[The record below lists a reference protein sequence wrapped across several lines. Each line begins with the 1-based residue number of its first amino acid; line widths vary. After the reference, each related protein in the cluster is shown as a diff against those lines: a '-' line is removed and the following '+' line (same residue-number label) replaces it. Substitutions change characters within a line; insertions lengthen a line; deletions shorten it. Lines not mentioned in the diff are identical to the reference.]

1 MDSYLRRLFIGLR
14 SSMKKIELLS
24 PAGDL
29 ERLKVTLLYGA
40 DAVYLGG
47 EKYGLRA
54 NATNFTIDEIR
65 EGCSFAH
72 RLGKKVYL
80 TLNIVFHN
88 EDMDGVTDYIGSV
101 VDAGID
107 AFIVS
112 DPFIISYIKS
122 NYPNVEVHLS
132 TQNSTTNYE
141 AVNFFKNQGVDRVVL
156 ARELSKREIKEI
168 IDKTGIDIEVFI
180 HGAMCTCF
188 SGRCALSN
196 YVTNRDANRGGCS
209 QVCRFAFETPEDK
222 KFTMATKDLNMAK
235 YIPDLIDIGVRS
247 LKVEGRMRSIY
258 YLATVIGSYRTLID
272 SYYNN
277 KLTDEVMAEEEKIL
291 SRVANREV
299 STHYFMKEADFSDQ
313 YYTGRVEISNQD
325 YLGQVL
331 EYNRESKLIKILER
345 NYFELG
351 DKVELFTPNGDRVQF
366 TVSSLFDSN
375 MNEIDVARH
384 PDNVYYL
391 YLDTDIDIS
400 DYSMIR
406 KCI

>member
-1 MDSYLRRLFIGLR
+1 
-14 SSMKKIELLS
+14 
-24 PAGDL
+24 
-29 ERLKVTLLYGA
+29 
-40 DAVYLGG
+40 
-47 EKYGLRA
+47 
-54 NATNFTIDEIR
+54 
-65 EGCSFAH
+65 
-72 RLGKKVYL
+72 
-80 TLNIVFHN
+80 
-88 EDMDGVTDYIGSV
+88 
-101 VDAGID
+101 
-107 AFIVS
+107 
-112 DPFIISYIKS
+112 
-122 NYPNVEVHLS
+122 
-132 TQNSTTNYE
+132 
-141 AVNFFKNQGVDRVVL
+141 
-156 ARELSKREIKEI
+156 
-168 IDKTGIDIEVFI
+168 
-180 HGAMCTCF
+180 
-188 SGRCALSN
+188 
-196 YVTNRDANRGGCS
+196 
-209 QVCRFAFETPEDK
+209 
-222 KFTMATKDLNMAK
+222 MATKDLNMAK

-366 TVSSLFDSN
+366 TVSSLFDSD

>member
-1 MDSYLRRLFIGLR
+1 MVSCLRRLFIGLR

-88 EDMDGVTDYIGSV
+88 EDMDGVTDYIGTV

-156 ARELSKREIKEI
+156 ARELSKHEIKEI

-209 QVCRFAFETPEDK
+209 QVCRFAFETSEDK

-277 KLTDEVMAEEEKIL
+277 KLTDEVMAGEEKIL

-345 NYFELG
+345 NYFEVG
-351 DKVELFTPNGDRVQF
+351 DKVEVFTPNGDRVQF
-366 TVSSLFDSN
+366 IVSSLFDAD

>member
-345 NYFELG
+345 NYFEIG

-366 TVSSLFDSN
+366 TVSSLFDSD